1 LTTNGCAVLPRS
13 FLYAPGNR
21 ADLLAKVGR
30 CGADAIV
37 IDLEDAVP
45 AGAKAEAR
53 HAAAQFLQSLPT
65 TAGPAAFVRI
75 NAGPAGLDDLAA
87 LPLGA
92 LAGIRLPKLEDAETV
107 AAVDRVLQAAAA
119 PHIVIHPIIES
130 VRGLY
135 GMEQFVQAS
144 RRIER
149 YIFGAGDYV
158 RDIGAEATPDRI
170 ATLHARARI
179 VARSRLL
186 GLKPPIAHVFSMIKD
201 IAGLA
206 EACRVD
212 RAMGFFG
219 RSCIHPSQ
227 VATVN
232 AAFSYSADDIERARR
247 AVEAYAGAARAGRG
261 AIVLDD
267 GTLIDEAGL
276 KRAQRV
282 LEVAAQQAGEAAH
295 EQP

>member
-1 LTTNGCAVLPRS
+1 MLPRS

-45 AGAKAEAR
+45 VDAKVQAR
-53 HAAAQFLQSLPT
+53 ETAAQFLRS
-65 TAGPAAFVRI
+65 APAAGSAIFVRI
-75 NAGPAGLDDLAA
+75 NAGPTGLDDLAA
-87 LPLGA
+87 LPLGR

-107 AAVDRVLQAAAA
+107 AAVERVLQAADA

-135 GMEQFVQAS
+135 SMEHFVEAS

-149 YIFGAGDYV
+149 YIFGAGDYI
-158 RDIGAEATPDRI
+158 RDICAEATPDRI
-170 ATLHARARI
+170 ATLHARSRI

-186 GLKPPIAHVFSMIKD
+186 GLKPPIAHVYSVIKD
-201 IAGLA
+201 IAGLE

-227 VATVN
+227 VGTVN
-232 AAFSYSADDIERARR
+232 AAFSYTSDEIERARR
-247 AVEAYAGAARAGRG
+247 AVAAYAGAARAGRG

-267 GTLIDEAGL
+267 GTFIDEAGL

-282 LEVAAQQAGEAAH
+282 LDLAARQAGGDGA
-295 EQP
+295 